1 MNRKATLIT
10 FGTYEYGKARAIPL
24 LSSSFKLDWISG
36 LLFMQQCLVQCLMW
50 IGVGVLFLLQQISSC
65 HHSQENI

>member
-10 FGTYEYGKARAIPL
+10 FGTYEYGKASAVLL

-36 LLFMQQCLVQCLMW
+36 LLFMQQCLVQCFIWMGCG
-50 IGVGVLFLLQQISSC
+50 GVISAATD
-65 HHSQENI
+65 